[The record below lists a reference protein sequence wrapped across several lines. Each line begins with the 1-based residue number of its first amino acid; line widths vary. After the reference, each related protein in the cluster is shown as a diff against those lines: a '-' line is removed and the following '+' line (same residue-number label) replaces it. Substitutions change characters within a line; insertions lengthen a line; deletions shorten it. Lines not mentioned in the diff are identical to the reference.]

1 MDNTKKQ
8 LDTFRQL
15 VDKGATEVYYGIDAY
30 TIPLQKR
37 IEVAQSPIKQII
49 NGEMVADYHKVTD
62 DLVNRVIA
70 SRVDKGL
77 SIKNLIRQADSNLE
91 IEKSN
96 PDTLKE
102 TRLLPEGFELEGIFT
117 VFGDYVSFIS
127 MEMDQSVGII
137 VNNKIIAGMFHNIFD
152 TVWEASKPF

>member
-8 LDTFRQL
+8 IDTFRQL
-15 VDKGATEVYYGIDAY
+15 VDLGTTEVYYGIDAY
-30 TIPLQKR
+30 IIPLQKR

-49 NGEMVADYHKVTD
+49 NGEMVAQYHKLTN

-77 SIKNLIRQADSNLE
+77 SIKNLIRQTDSNLE

-117 VFGDYVSFIS
+117 VFGNYISFIS
-127 MEMDQSVGII
+127 MEMEQSVGII
-137 VNNKIIAGMFHNIFD
+137 VNNKIIADMFHNIFD